1 VTALPPIAEPDDTLS
16 YSDARRSRMAKGRFF
31 GKVAKKAMTRFMDRV
46 GSKVVSGM
54 ADTSADAP
62 SAHFEPKR
70 DLYRQMKEGGEPSS
84 SEKVEEDSENEG
96 EDSAGSS

>member
-1 VTALPPIAEPDDTLS
+1 
-16 YSDARRSRMAKGRFF
+16 MAKGRIF

-62 SAHFEPKR
+62 SARFEPKR
-70 DLYRQMKEGGEPSS
+70 DLYRQMKEGGPH
-84 SEKVEEDSENEG
+84 DSEEAAPD
-96 EDSAGSS
+96 EEETADDES